1 MLMRECTFLCIFDLR
16 ILGAAIWT
24 IIPAARTK
32 KRRVFKELSSISCQ
46 LNMKNG
52 I

>member
-1 MLMRECTFLCIFDLR
+1 MHGCTFLYIFDLR

-32 KRRVFKELSSISCQ
+32 NGGYS
-46 LNMKNG
+46 KNWVLLAAN
-52 I
+52 